1 MTEFKLTI
9 EAPALTEA
17 LKYLADALKTGFSAA
32 QTNGGTIPFP
42 ALEKPPVAPV
52 EAPAAIPDVPA
63 GPAPVNPPV
72 APEPAPAVTAAPSV
86 EAPSPAPA
94 PAPERKYTLKEISD
108 AGSGLLDQGKM
119 QDLMNLL
126 DSFGVPAITMLKP
139 DQYPA
144 FVEGLKALGAKID

>member
-17 LKYLADALKTGFSAA
+17 LKYLADALRQSFSGA
-32 QTNGGTIPFP
+32 QDVGGTIPFP

-52 EAPAAIPDVPA
+52 EAPVAVPDVPA
-63 GPAPVNPPV
+63 EPAPVNPPETP
-72 APEPAPAVTAAPSV
+72 APAPAVTAAPSV
-86 EAPSPAPA
+86 EAPSPA